1 MVEQDNVLD
10 LTLSLETIQLV
21 KQKIAIIRQQEEK
34 GRMVELLKKKL
45 KQFGEEIVPTS
56 PEIQGSSSGSPDL
69 GFRASLYDVDK
80 MSVSKSSVSKSSVS
94 KSVNSDLQP
103 VIRLR
108 GGAFG
113 PSEL

>member
-45 KQFGEEIVPTS
+45 KQFGEELNPA
-56 PEIQGSSSGSPDL
+56 E
-69 GFRASLYDVDK
+69 VDWETETDNAIILLK
-80 MSVSKSSVSKSSVS
+80 ACLLSV
-94 KSVNSDLQP
+94 QT
-103 VIRLR
+103 
-108 GGAFG
+108 F
-113 PSEL
+113 

>member
-45 KQFGEEIVPTS
+45 KQFGEEIVPYKNVS
-56 PEIQGSSSGSPDL
+56 
-69 GFRASLYDVDK
+69 FNMFFSLLV
-80 MSVSKSSVSKSSVS
+80 VH
-94 KSVNSDLQP
+94 
-103 VIRLR
+103 
-108 GGAFG
+108 
-113 PSEL
+113 